1 MNRGIS
7 ESLNGQEKLAIH
19 DLTTARSLTH
29 DAKLQKQI
37 DATIH
42 YLQRRAHG

>member
-7 ESLNGQEKLAIH
+7 ESLNGQQSLALK
-19 DLTTARSLTH
+19 DLQTARSLTH
-29 DAKLQKQI
+29 DAKLRKQI

-42 YLQRRAHG
+42 YLQKRSHG